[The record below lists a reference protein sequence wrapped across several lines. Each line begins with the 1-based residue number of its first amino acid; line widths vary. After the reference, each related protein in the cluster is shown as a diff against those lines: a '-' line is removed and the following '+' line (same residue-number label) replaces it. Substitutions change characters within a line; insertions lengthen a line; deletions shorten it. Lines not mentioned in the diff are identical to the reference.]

1 MLRINNVSQVSQQR
15 TLRALYAQ
23 TQGTPY
29 AAYLD
34 TVIYNTTAA
43 TATPFAKGSGSTP
56 GTAGQG
62 PIFAGQCAAWGA
74 TGEIVHVDVGG
85 NAFAPAGL
93 FANMIGGDFD
103 EIFEFTEVGVWY
115 GPGSVWEI
123 LSPAFNSNIDAADEA
138 TGADRLLYAD
148 ANGKLNDTAVSS
160 GVAYARLMD
169 WVSASKIVVML
180 LV

>member
-1 MLRINNVSQVSQQR
+1 MLRIANVSQVAQQR

-29 AAYLD
+29 AAYLSSTLAD
-34 TVIYNTTAA
+34 GT
-43 TATPFAKGSGSTP
+43 TPFSKGSGSVP

-62 PIFAGQCAAWGA
+62 PIFAGQCAEWSAA
-74 TGEIVHVDVGG
+74 GEIVQVSVGG
-85 NAFAPAGL
+85 TTFAPAGL

-115 GPGSVWEI
+115 GPGSVWEV
-123 LSPAFNSNIDAADEA
+123 LSPAFNSNITAADEA
-138 TGADRLLYAD
+138 TAADRLLYAD
-148 ANGKLNDTAVSS
+148 ANGKLNDTAVNS
-160 GVAYARLMD
+160 GPAYARLMD